1 MEREIKFRAKM
12 TDSMA
17 ESINC
22 DGDRW
27 VRGFYYK
34 KLIGD
39 KLIPIIT
46 DGAHEFEVE
55 EETIGQFT
63 GIQDKNGEDIYE
75 GDIIE
80 RYVYDTDWETGD
92 VEFSCES
99 VAVIYEYC
107 GFNAYEMIPDAGEL
121 ANILSVN
128 ISELS
133 EEELEY
139 VGLKVI
145 GNIYDN
151 PELID
156 E

>member
-1 MEREIKFRAKM
+1 MEREIKFRAKSLSDNKWVYGDLHLRCLHPHIH
-12 TDSMA
+12 TD
-17 ESINC
+17 
-22 DGDRW
+22 DGRRVFIDP
-27 VRGFYYK
+27 K
-34 KLIGD
+34 
-39 KLIPIIT
+39 
-46 DGAHEFEVE
+46 
-55 EETIGQFT
+55 TIGQFA
-63 GIQDKNGEDIYE
+63 GLKDKNGIEIYE

-80 RYVYDTDWETGD
+80 RYRYDTDWETGE

-107 GFNAYEMIPDAGEL
+107 GFNAYEMIPDAEEL
-121 ANILSVN
+121 ANILHANVL
-128 ISELS
+128 ELS
-133 EEELEY
+133 KEELEY